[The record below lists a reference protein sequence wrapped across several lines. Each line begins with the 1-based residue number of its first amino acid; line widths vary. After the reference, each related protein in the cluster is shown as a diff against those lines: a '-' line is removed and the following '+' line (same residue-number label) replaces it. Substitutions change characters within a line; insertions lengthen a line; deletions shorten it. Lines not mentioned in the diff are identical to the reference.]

1 MEPVLLV
8 KDHQDVLAITFQ
20 DMVKYHGR
28 EFIGGVA
35 LAFKLLELAFSQLS
49 PAEPPAREKFAI
61 LIGVQGP
68 GIIDGLEMV
77 TRAKSRAA
85 MLVDPQTASTKAAP
99 DAADGCGGRYYFE
112 ITYHHRQRIYSLKHG
127 LLPAEF
133 ITLAYKTHDGT
144 LTAAEAT
151 RLALLKEEIAGFLLS
166 RPAAALFDVMEVP
179 QPE

>member
-1 MEPVLLV
+1 MEPALLI
-8 KDHQDVLAITFQ
+8 KDHQDVLAISFQ

-35 LAFKLLELAFSQLS
+35 MAFKLLELAFSQLS
-49 PAEPPAREKFAI
+49 PAEPPAREKI
-61 LIGVQGP
+61 TVLIGVQGP

-85 MLVDPQTASTKAAP
+85 MLVDPQTAAGTAAP

-112 ITYHHRQRIYSLKHG
+112 ITYQNSKRLYSLKHG

-144 LTAAEAT
+144 LTAAEGA
-151 RLALLKEEIAGFLLS
+151 RLALLKEEIAEFLLA
-166 RPAAALFDVMEVP
+166 RPAAALFDVTIV
-179 QPE
+179 

>member
-1 MEPVLLV
+1 MEPVLLI
-8 KDHQDVLAITFQ
+8 KDHKDVLQITFQ
-20 DMVKYHGR
+20 DMAKYHGR

-35 LAFKLLELAFSQLS
+35 LAFKLLELAFDQLS
-49 PAEPPAREKFAI
+49 PAEPPAREKFSI

-68 GIIDGLEMV
+68 GIIDGVEMV

-85 MLVDPQTASTKAAP
+85 MIIDPQTASTKPAP

-112 ITYHHRQRIYSLKHG
+112 IMYNNRKHNYSLKHG

-144 LTAAEAT
+144 LTDAEAT
-151 RLALLKEEIAGFLLS
+151 RLARLKEEIAGFLLA
-166 RPAAALFDVMEVP
+166 RPAASLFDVAIM
-179 QPE
+179 